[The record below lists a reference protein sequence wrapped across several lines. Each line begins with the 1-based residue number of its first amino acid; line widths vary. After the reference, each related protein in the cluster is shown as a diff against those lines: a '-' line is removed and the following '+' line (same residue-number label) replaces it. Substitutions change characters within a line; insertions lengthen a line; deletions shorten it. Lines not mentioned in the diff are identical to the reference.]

1 MTSAGTGTGGERDP
15 LIGRT
20 IAGRYRIL
28 SALARGGMS
37 RVYRAEQHPL
47 GRTVALK
54 VLAVGGDPT
63 TEGEF
68 RQRFQLEASVC
79 ARLGH
84 PNTVRVFDHGGVDED
99 LLFIAMEYLDGRTLH
114 QVIKAEAPLPAARI
128 VNIAR
133 QIAGSLREAHGLGLI
148 HRDLKPA
155 NVVLMQHGD
164 DEDFVKVLDF
174 GLVKQLRTND
184 ELTGVDAVVGSPSY
198 MSPEQ
203 IRAEGIDAR
212 SDLYSLGVILYSCV
226 AGRPPFVADTSV
238 GVLLA
243 HLSNPPPPLPAE
255 GALAECTTLRFVI
268 DTCLAKRAEDR
279 FADAEELIRALRLC
293 ELELR
298 GGTVD
303 PPALREGRLVGDLSS
318 SRGSPPPRPL
328 AATPEPSAS
337 TVVSAMRSRRVPL
350 LAATGA
356 MAGLVLL
363 VGLALLV
370 AGWVWWW
377 QAQKAP
383 PVVASSEVA
392 APIAT
397 AEPPAPPAETG
408 VRLTTAPDG
417 ARVRRNGA
425 LIGTAPLDLAI
436 PAAEVWSVTVEA
448 DGYEPAEVRVPAD
461 AVRQR
466 VVLRA
471 LPAEAPALG
480 GRATAPSGAA
490 PVAASPSR
498 ASVAATPPPAA
509 TPPAAAPPSEEP
521 TPPPPRKVGADLK
534 DPWAP

>member
-1 MTSAGTGTGGERDP
+1 MSTDATGPTGDRDP

-20 IAGRYRIL
+20 IAGRYRVV

-54 VLAVGGDPT
+54 VLAVGGDPA
-63 TEGEF
+63 TEAEF
-68 RQRFQLEASVC
+68 RRRFQLEASVC

-84 PNTVRVFDHGGVDED
+84 PNTVRVFDHGGVGQE

-114 QVIKAEAPLPAARI
+114 EVLKTEAPLPAARI

-203 IRAEGIDAR
+203 IRAEAIDER

-226 AGRPPFVADTSV
+226 AGRPPFLADNSV

-243 HLSNPPPPLPAE
+243 HLNNAPPALPQT
-255 GALAECTTLRFVI
+255 GALAASPTLGFI
-268 DTCLAKRAEDR
+268 IKACLAKSPADR
-279 FADAEELIRALRLC
+279 FADTDELIRALRLC

-298 GGTVD
+298 GGVV
-303 PPALREGRLVGDLSS
+303 PPPTLRAGRLVANGAAAA
-318 SRGSPPPRPL
+318 SRPPPGS
-328 AATPEPSAS
+328 AAGVPEPSAS
-337 TVVSAMRSRRVPL
+337 TIVSALRSRRVPL

-356 MAGLVLL
+356 MAGLFLL
-363 VGLALLV
+363 LGSATLA
-370 AGWVWWW
+370 AAAWWW
-377 QAQKAP
+377 WASKP
-383 PVVASSEVA
+383 PVAE
-392 APIAT
+392 
-397 AEPPAPPAETG
+397 EPPVA
-408 VRLTTAPDG
+408 TTAPAPTPEAAAPAPVHVSTAPESAVVRHDG
-417 ARVRRNGA
+417 VV
-425 LIGTAPLDLAI
+425 LGTTPLDLAI
-436 PAAEVWSVTVEA
+436 PYPEVWTITVSAE
-448 DGYEPAEVRVPAD
+448 GYAPATVRVPWD
-461 AVRQR
+461 ALRQR
-466 VVLRA
+466 VVLK
-471 LPAEAPALG
+471 PD
-480 GRATAPSGAA
+480 
-490 PVAASPSR
+490 AASPAGRS
-498 ASVAATPPPAA
+498 APPSDGAR
-509 TPPAAAPPSEEP
+509 TRPAAATQPQASEPAASTTEA
-521 TPPPPRKVGADLK
+521 TSPPPPRKAGADLK